1 MTAAPGPA
9 PQPGPE
15 PGPQPAPA
23 PLPATGSD
31 RAAVM
36 VMLLGEEDAARLLG
50 RLSPEELQRLGSRMC
65 ALGEIGPEAICD
77 AIASFA
83 RCADRPGIGAHDR
96 VGDVRRMMTGALGE
110 IKADS
115 LMRRVAPGDNR
126 ASAIELVRWLEPEI
140 IIPLIEDEM
149 PQAIAV
155 LLAQLDPLVAARV
168 LVGLPEALHTSV
180 IHRVA
185 RLGPVSPAALAILE
199 ETLTAKIARMH
210 GAVSFRLGGV
220 AEAAAIINNSARS
233 VEKRVVPGI
242 GKIDK
247 RLAQELENEM
257 FRFEHLYVLDGQMM
271 GALLRE
277 VESTLLIDALKGI
290 PEEERERFFAAMS
303 TRAADGLRDEI
314 RDRGRVR
321 RSDVEAAQKQVI
333 AIAKRLAAEGTIV
346 LGGDEDDY
354 V

>member
-1 MTAAPGPA
+1 MTAPA
-9 PQPGPE
+9 E
-15 PGPQPAPA
+15 RSAN
-23 PLPATGSD
+23 GSD

-36 VMLLGEEDAARLLG
+36 VMLLGEEDAAQLLA

-65 ALGEIGPEAICD
+65 ALGEIGPEAISD

-83 RCADRPGIGAHDR
+83 RCADSPGITAHNR

-115 LMRRVAPGDNR
+115 LMRRVAPADDKPT
-126 ASAIELVRWLEPEI
+126 AIELVRWLEPDL
-140 IIPLIEDEM
+140 IIPLIEDEP

-155 LLAQLDPLVAARV
+155 LLAQLDPVVAARV
-168 LVGLPEALHTSV
+168 LVGLPEELHTSV
-180 IHRVA
+180 VHRIA
-185 RLGPVSPAALAILE
+185 RLGPVSQAAIAILE
-199 ETLTAKIARMH
+199 QTLTAKIARVH
-210 GAVSFRLGGV
+210 GNVAFKLGGV
-220 AEAAAIINNSARS
+220 AEAAAIINNSARA

-242 GKIDK
+242 GKLDK
-247 RLAQELENEM
+247 RLAQELESEM

-277 VESTLLIDALKGI
+277 IESTVLIDALKGV
-290 PEEERERFFAAMS
+290 PEEEREHFFGAMS
-303 TRAADGLRDEI
+303 SRAADGLRDEI
-314 RDRGRVR
+314 EERGRLK
-321 RSDVEAAQKQVI
+321 RSEVEAAQKQII

-346 LGGDEDDY
+346 LGEGEDEY